1 MATTP
6 DRPLKL
12 NPLLNRCSKPSATL
26 AINELVNRMWA
37 EGKTVWH
44 FGFGESRL
52 PVHEK
57 VLEALRRHA
66 VQKNY
71 LPIQGLR
78 ELREAIAENFS
89 NSLDR
94 DIRPEQV
101 MVGPG
106 SKSLIFAIQMAL
118 GSALI
123 LPTPSWVSYRPQAEM
138 LGLPCRYLPGC
149 FAENY
154 EIHLDDI
161 HRAIESTQEEN
172 RLLILNNPN
181 NPSGQVFSSA
191 VAKQLASVCRSH
203 RTWVLSDEIYSRL
216 NHGQPHTESLSANY
230 PDGTIISS
238 GLSKHMSLGGWRLGL
253 VIVPDTA
260 PGRQLMNALCAVA
273 GEVWS
278 SVPAPIQHAAV
289 TAFADD
295 PDLKAHVYDCCQIHR
310 IRTTWLRSQMIQMG
324 IDCTT
329 AQGGFYFIANFDS
342 FREALHHR
350 GITTN
355 HDLAV
360 HLLDH
365 YQIATLPGSE
375 FGIADDELS
384 LRIATSYI
392 DMETDQKA
400 REIMDAY
407 QSGIGAE
414 ALIDRHH
421 PGMKTAVE
429 QFERFIDS
437 LTS

>member
-1 MATTP
+1 M
-6 DRPLKL
+6 RL
-12 NPLLNRCSKPSATL
+12 NPHLSHGSKPSATL

-37 EGKTVWH
+37 DGKTVWH

-78 ELREAIAENFS
+78 ELREAIAANFS
-89 NSLDR
+89 SSLGR
-94 DIRPEQV
+94 SINPEQV
-101 MVGPG
+101 IVGPG

-161 HRAIESTQEEN
+161 HQTIQSTQAEN
-172 RLLILNNPN
+172 KLLILNNPN
-181 NPSGQVFSSA
+181 NPSGQVFSSEVAARLAA
-191 VAKQLASVCRSH
+191 VCHKH
-203 RTWVLSDEIYSRL
+203 RTWILSDEIYSRL
-216 NHGQPHTESLSANY
+216 NHGQAHTESLSTSY
-230 PDGTIISS
+230 PEGTIISS

-253 VIVPDTA
+253 AIVPDTNH
-260 PGRQLMNALCAVA
+260 GSQLMSALCAVA

-278 SVPAPIQHAAV
+278 SVPAPIQHAAI
-289 TAFADD
+289 TAFSSD
-295 PDLKAHVYDCCQIHR
+295 PDLKAHIDDCSQIHR
-310 IRTTWLRSQMIQMG
+310 IRTTWLRSQLTQMG
-324 IDCTT
+324 IQCTAT
-329 AQGGFYFIANFDS
+329 RGGFYFIANFDT
-342 FREALHHR
+342 FRDALWRH

-355 HDLAV
+355 DELAV

-365 YQIATLPGSE
+365 FQIATLPGSE
-375 FGIADDELS
+375 FGIARDEFS

-392 DMETDQKA
+392 DMETDRQA

-407 QSGIGAE
+407 QRGTDE
-414 ALIDRHH
+414 ETLIDRYH
-421 PGMKTAVE
+421 PGMKAAVG
-429 QFERFIDS
+429 QFQRFINS
-437 LTS
+437 LNN